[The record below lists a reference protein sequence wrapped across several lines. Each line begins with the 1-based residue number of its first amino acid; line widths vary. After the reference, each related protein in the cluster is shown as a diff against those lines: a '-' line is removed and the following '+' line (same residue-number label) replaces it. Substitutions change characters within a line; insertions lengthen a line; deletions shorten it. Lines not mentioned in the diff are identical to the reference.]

1 MGKHFPILGTK
12 TPEMLGREDIL
23 QNLFNE
29 LTKPTP
35 SHISIVGPRFSGKS
49 VILNG
54 LIKKL
59 NEQDSPFC
67 GISYWDLGHQ
77 TPLSDED
84 FFHLMAYNL
93 GNCLEKVDPEYGEYL
108 KDKGAGYGEIR
119 EVIKALE
126 LNQQMVLM
134 LWDGFD
140 KPLGSGNL
148 TRNLWDNLLNLCR
161 QPGLRVV
168 TCTRKELHKLIR
180 DEQSVTSDFW
190 GIFDGVSRVGVFEE
204 KDIEEIIKVK
214 AGLQLSAGA
223 RSELMNWTSGFP
235 PLFLGLLNNILDAHD
250 QGEVDNDAVNQAAG
264 NACDKYSAI
273 LSRMWDDCTPSAQ
286 DLYVY
291 LNKSGMTPVSEAGKS
306 ESRELVEKGFAREA
320 GSKLFPGCRMLREY
334 VRQEEPDIGSMARLF
349 GSWESYRK
357 NIRDLLQRRL
367 SHIPR
372 FDDRLFRLVEMAIK
386 DIPEY
391 PDYCLNNLTGIRDRA
406 LHLIWEREFG
416 EGKKVPVE
424 VVRYWTI
431 NPRSE
436 HGMVKGMMNSDCWDV
451 PADPLDQIRL
461 LSLLTGSY
469 RNFEARAKSVSKDSY
484 VLIDAVHTF
493 RNRAQHPDGQSI
505 RVGVAA
511 AALMACIELLACLER
526 EIGN

>member
-1 MGKHFPILGTK
+1 MSKFFPILGTEI
-12 TPEMLGREDIL
+12 PEIVGREDVL
-23 QNLFNE
+23 EHLFNE

-35 SHISIVGPRFSGKS
+35 SHISIVGSRFSGKS
-49 VILNG
+49 VIVKA
-54 LIKKL
+54 LIKL
-59 NEQDSPFC
+59 LSEHGSPFC

-84 FFHLMAYNL
+84 FFRLMAYNL
-93 GNCLEKVDPEYGEYL
+93 GKCLEKIDSEYAEYL

-126 LNQQMVLM
+126 VNQQKVLM
-134 LWDGFD
+134 FWDGFD

-190 GIFDGVSRVGVFEE
+190 GIFDGVTRVGVFEE
-204 KDIEEIIKVK
+204 KDIQEIIAVK

-223 RSELMNWTSGFP
+223 RTELMNWTSGFP
-235 PLFLGLLNNILDAHD
+235 PLFLGLLNHILDAHD
-250 QGEVDNDAVNQAAG
+250 QGEVDNKTVNQAA
-264 NACDKYSAI
+264 NKACDKYSAI
-273 LSRMWDDCTPSAQ
+273 LSRMWDDCTASAQ
-286 DLYVY
+286 DLFVY
-291 LNKSGMTPVSEAGKS
+291 LNKRGKISASEAGKS
-306 ESRELVEKGFAREA
+306 ESRELVEKGFASKA
-320 GSKLFPGCRMLREY
+320 GSKLLPGCRMLLEY
-334 VRQEEPDIGSMARLF
+334 IRQEQADVGSMARLF
-349 GSWESYRK
+349 GSWESYTK

-367 SHIPR
+367 GHIRR
-372 FDDRLFRLVEMAIK
+372 FDDRLFYLVEMAIK
-386 DIPEY
+386 DILEY
-391 PDYCLNNLTGIRDRA
+391 PDYCLNNLTGIRDRT
-406 LHLIWEREFG
+406 LQLIWESEFG
-416 EGKKVPVE
+416 PGKKVPVE
-424 VVRYWTI
+424 VVRYWTN
-431 NPRSE
+431 NPRSD
-436 HGMVKGMMNSDCWDV
+436 HGMVKGMMNSDCWDL

-461 LSLLTGSY
+461 LSLLTGSF
-469 RNFEARAKSVSKDSY
+469 RNFEPKAKGLSKDSY
-484 VLIDAVHTF
+484 VLIDVIHTF

-505 RVGVAA
+505 RIGVAV